1 MPSGEKINALD
12 AVTNVFITLVILLR
26 PLAVAIA
33 TVSSVIADLTAT
45 KAVFNVLNELTTCVT
60 AN

>member
-1 MPSGEKINALD
+1 MPSGEKIKALD
-12 AVTNVFITLVILLR
+12 AVINVFITLVILLR

-45 KAVFNVLNELTTCVT
+45 KAVFNALNELTTCVT

>member
-1 MPSGEKINALD
+1 MNARD
-12 AVTNVFITLVILLR
+12 TVTTVFIALEILPS